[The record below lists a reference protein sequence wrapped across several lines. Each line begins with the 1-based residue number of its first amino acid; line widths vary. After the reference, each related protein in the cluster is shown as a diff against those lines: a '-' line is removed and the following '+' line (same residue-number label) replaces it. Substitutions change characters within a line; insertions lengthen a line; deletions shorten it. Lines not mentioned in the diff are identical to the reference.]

1 MISRLFRKWVKACYP
16 KDMPSENTHSGNL
29 NNPRS
34 LKTLPIQL
42 KYVMYLTLT
51 GGFTSLVMIFVMA
64 WFIQRNYNLFMGDEL
79 GVSAQVVQIV
89 RHEQR
94 ILETWLFIL
103 FLFSILA
110 IFISA
115 FLMVRKLTTPIAAI
129 KRQLI
134 LYSRGDWSHKL
145 RLGDDDEFKEFE
157 SIVNKIRGDV
167 LELKEGNGSLPS
179 GE

>member
-1 MISRLFRKWVKACYP
+1 
-16 KDMPSENTHSGNL
+16 MPRENATTVTDR
-29 NNPRS
+29 PRQ
-34 LKTLPIQL
+34 LRTLPVQL

-103 FLFSILA
+103 FLFSILTM
-110 IFISA
+110 FIA
-115 FLMVRKLTTPIAAI
+115 TFLMIRKLTTPIAAI
-129 KRQLI
+129 KRQLT

-145 RLGDDDEFKEFE
+145 RLGENDEFKEIE
-157 SIVNKIRGDV
+157 SLVNKIRNDV
-167 LELKEGNGSLPS
+167 LELKDKFESLP
-179 GE
+179 